1 MADELQALL
10 DRISEEEIKKAEAQ
24 CENILSAAKSEA
36 AEIVAAAKS
45 EAEALKASAQ
55 KESEMLLEKGK
66 ESLRQASRDL
76 LISLRSELEK
86 RVTRTVENLMSATM
100 SGPALAELIAKVII
114 GFKKSDGSVDDLKIL
129 LSADEFA
136 TLENQV
142 KSALAE
148 DIKQHCELA
157 PLPGITGGFKV
168 VFKEN
173 GIVYDFTD
181 KSLAESICGSVTPK
195 LAAILSE

>member
-24 CENILSAAKSEA
+24 CEKILSAAKTEA
-36 AEIVAAAKS
+36 AEIVASAKT
-45 EAEALKASAQ
+45 EAEALKAAAQ

-100 SGPALAELIAKVII
+100 SGPALAELIAKVIV
-114 GFKKSDGSVDDLKIL
+114 GFKKSDGSIDDLKIL
-129 LSADEFA
+129 LSADEFT

-142 KSALAE
+142 KAALAE
-148 DIKQHCELA
+148 DIKKHCELA

>member
-24 CENILSAAKSEA
+24 CEKILSAAKTEA
-36 AEIVAAAKS
+36 AEIVASAKT
-45 EAEALKASAQ
+45 EAEALKAAAQ

-142 KSALAE
+142 KAALAE

>member
-24 CENILSAAKSEA
+24 CGKLLSDAKAEAAGIVEAATAEAAAMKDAAK
-36 AEIVAAAKS
+36 
-45 EAEALKASAQ
+45 
-55 KESEMLLEKGK
+55 KESEMLVEKGK

-86 RVTRTVENLMSATM
+86 RVVRTVENLMTATM
-100 SGPALAELIAKVII
+100 RGPARADLVAKVIV
-114 GFKKSDGSVDDLKIL
+114 GFKKSDGTVDDLKIL
-129 LSADEFA
+129 LNADEFA
-136 TLENQV
+136 TLESQV
-142 KSALAE
+142 KAALA
-148 DIKQHCELA
+148 DDLKKHCELA
-157 PLPGITGGFKV
+157 PLPGIAGGFKV

-173 GIVYDFTD
+173 GVVYDFTD